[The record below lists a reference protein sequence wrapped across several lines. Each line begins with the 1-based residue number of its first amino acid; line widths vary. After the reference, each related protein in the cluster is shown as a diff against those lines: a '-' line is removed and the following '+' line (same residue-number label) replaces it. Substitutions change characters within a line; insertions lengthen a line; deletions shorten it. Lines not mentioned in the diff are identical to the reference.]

1 VDYVLENYNNT
12 LPKNLVLKIAASLVR
27 SNINSTLDAMNYLHK
42 VKNRKSA
49 KLVEDKPVEINSEDN
64 DLSILLDEI
73 GDN

>member
-1 VDYVLENYNNT
+1 
-12 LPKNLVLKIAASLVR
+12 
-27 SNINSTLDAMNYLHK
+27 MNYLHK